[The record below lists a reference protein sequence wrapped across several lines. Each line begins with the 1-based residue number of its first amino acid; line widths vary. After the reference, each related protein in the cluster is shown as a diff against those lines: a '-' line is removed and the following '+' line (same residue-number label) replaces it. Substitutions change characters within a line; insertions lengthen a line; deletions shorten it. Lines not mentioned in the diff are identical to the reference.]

1 MGSAFNTASGRTQ
14 TATRAECP
22 PDVEALGRSSWTLLH
37 SIAATYPEAPTGQ
50 QQNDLV
56 SFVRLFSRLY
66 PCWVC
71 ADDFQGYIARD
82 APRVGSRDE
91 FGWWLCGAHNEV
103 NRKLGKPVFDCSKW
117 QERWVTGP
125 KDGSCD

>member
-1 MGSAFNTASGRTQ
+1 MG
-14 TATRAECP
+14 CP

-37 SIAATYPEAPTGQ
+37 SIAATYPEQASASQ
-50 QQNDLV
+50 QGDLV
-56 SFVRLFSRLY
+56 SFVRLFSWLY

-71 ADDFQGYIARD
+71 ADDFQAHIARD
-82 APRVGSRDE
+82 APRVSGRDE
-91 FGWWLCGAHNEV
+91 FGRWLCGAHNEV
-103 NRKLGKPVFDCSKW
+103 NRKLGKAVFDCNLW